1 MIEGIQKSIR
11 KRDKLHEEVLKENNP
26 AFRTAKQILYIYIY
40 IYIYIYKQKSYCRIT
55 KKSIVTQ
62 YRNRFEK
69 YRHSCQQ
76 TWRTINETVSSK
88 HKTKSYYLSTLSVD
102 GSFFTN
108 PKGCQNL

>member
-11 KRDKLHEEVLKENNP
+11 KRHKLHEEVLKENNP
-26 AFRTAKQILYIYIY
+26 AFRTAKQI
-40 IYIYIYKQKSYCRIT
+40 IYKKNKSYCRIT

-62 YRNRFEK
+62 YRNLFEK

-76 TWRTINETVSSK
+76 TWRTINKIVSSK
-88 HKTKSYYLSTLSVD
+88 HKTKSYYLSALSVD
-102 GSFFTN
+102 GRFFTN